1 MISQFSRDLCF
12 KWFNIADF
20 LLRSSETIWEFSTQ
34 VVYMLMTLSVSF
46 KLIDIDSHLSRSN
59 VLIHYD
65 IFSFLDLRVKFIK
78 RSLERTL
85 WITHLRLHEVVNLND
100 WVKVLLVLLN
110 RICELLTVL
119 KNSLL
124 INRSF
129 LCS

>member
-12 KWFNIADF
+12 KWFNIVDF

-65 IFSFLDLRVKFIK
+65 IFSFLYLRVKFIE